1 MMSTIPASQL
11 VQVVPSVLNAGGD
24 ALVLSGLFLTQSD
37 RVPFGQVLSFPN
49 DGQSVA
55 RYFGADS
62 EEAEIATV
70 YFGGYNN
77 STRKPAA
84 MLFTQY
90 PSTALAAWLR
100 GGDIAALTIP
110 QLQAISGSLTVT
122 VDGEVISAPS
132 VDLSSATSYSAAA
145 ALIQTALADAVV
157 TEATVTG
164 AIAPA
169 TAAVTASISGSVMYV
184 TDVTSG
190 KLVTGALLTS
200 GAAVG
205 TVVTGQLSGDPGG
218 VGTYAVSIA
227 QTVDSTAVSATYGTL
242 TVSAVSSGTLRVGQV
257 LSGSGVSAGTQ
268 ITELGT
274 GEGLTGTYYVDLT
287 QTVASTTITAE
298 TAAPDVSFD
307 DVTGALVVTSGM
319 TGAGSTIGFASGTIA
334 ADLLLTQA
342 TGAVLSQGAP
352 AMTPGAFMTMIVDV
366 TQNWATFTTL
376 FDPDGGS
383 GSVQR
388 QAFAAWSN
396 GQNDRWLYV
405 AWDDSPVPT
414 LSNDAASSLGRILKD
429 QEVGG
434 TCVVYDPEN
443 PVKLAAFVC
452 GTAASIDFDATNG
465 RITFAFRGQ
474 DGLVAGVTTATAAQ
488 NLIAN
493 GYDFYGAYA
502 TANQQ
507 FLEFQPG
514 QMSGEFQWLDS
525 YVNQIWLNNALQLA
539 LMNMLQQTNSVPY
552 NQFGYD
558 LISAACLDPI
568 NAALNFG
575 AIRAGVT
582 LSSAQAAEVNAAAG
596 ISISDTLSSLGWY
609 LQVKDAAPIT
619 RQARQSPPINFW
631 YMDGESVQQIVLAS
645 ILIQ

>member
-1 MMSTIPASQL
+1 MSTIPASQL